1 MKDKLEILLSC
12 MYQTDDIIKRSN
24 IKCNATVVNQC
35 DKDEKR
41 IISNEGIGGTC
52 KINWIDSTKRGL
64 SRSRNMALYSASCDY
79 CLISDDD
86 EVFVDG
92 VDKII
97 EKAFKD
103 NPKSDVLIFKL
114 NNWET
119 KCPSHT
125 KNVGYIQAMRTASCQ
140 IAFRRTKI
148 KEKNIFFDEEMGS
161 GTGHG
166 AGEECKFLFTC
177 LRKGLRLTFVPETI
191 ATLQVGSDS
200 QWFSGY
206 DCKYFFWHGWATK
219 RILGTPLAMVYALYT
234 AVTKYRVY
242 SENLSAMSATRQM
255 LKGIFYKNKKQIV
268 FTKSLF

>member
-12 MYQTDDIIKRSN
+12 MHQTVDIIKRSN
-24 IKCNATVVNQC
+24 IKCNATIVNQC

-41 IISNEGIGGTC
+41 MFEFYSNEETSM
-52 KINWIDSTKRGL
+52 INWIDSSERGL
-64 SRSRNMALYSASCDY
+64 SRSRNMALHSASCDY

-97 EKAFKD
+97 EKAFRD
-103 NPKSDVLIFKL
+103 NPQSDVLIFKL

-119 KCPSHT
+119 KYPSHT
-125 KNVGYIQAMRTASCQ
+125 KNVGYIQAMRTASYQ
-140 IAFRRTKI
+140 IAFRRAKI
-148 KEKNIFFDEEMGS
+148 VENKIFFDEEMGS

-177 LRKGLRLTFVPETI
+177 LHKGLRLTFVPKTI
-191 ATLQVGSDS
+191 ATLQTGSES

-206 DCKYFFWHGWATK
+206 DRKYFFWHGWAIK
-219 RILGTPLAMVYALYT
+219 RILGTHLAMVYALYT
-234 AVTKYRVY
+234 AVTKYSIY
-242 SENLSAMSATRQM
+242 SNNLTPILAIKQM
-255 LKGIFYKNKKQIV
+255 FKGIFSKDR
-268 FTKSLF
+268 

>member
-1 MKDKLEILLSC
+1 MRMKDKLEILLSC
-12 MYQTDDIIKRSN
+12 MHQTDEIIKRSN
-24 IKCNATVVNQC
+24 IRCNVTVVNQC
-35 DKDEKR
+35 DKDDKR
-41 IISNEGIGGTC
+41 TIPIDGKDDAC
-52 KINWIDSTKRGL
+52 VANWIDSTERGL
-64 SRSRNMALYSASCDY
+64 SQSRNMALQSASFDF

-92 VDKII
+92 VDTII

-119 KCPSHT
+119 KCPSCT
-125 KNVGYIQAMRTASCQ
+125 KNVGYIQAMRTASYQ
-140 IAFRRTKI
+140 IAFRRLRI
-148 KEKNIFFDEEMGS
+148 LENNISFDEEMGS

-191 ATLQVGSDS
+191 ATLQNGSES

-206 DCKYFFWHGWATK
+206 DSKYFFWHGWAIK

-234 AVTKYRVY
+234 AVTKHSVYR
-242 SENLSAMSATRQM
+242 ENISAVSATKQM
-255 LKGIFYKNKKQIV
+255 FKGIFSKAN
-268 FTKSLF
+268 

>member
-12 MYQTDDIIKRSN
+12 MHQTDDIIKLSN
-24 IKCNATVVNQC
+24 IKCNATIVNQSNKD
-35 DKDEKR
+35 DKHIIMIDDGDE
-41 IISNEGIGGTC
+41 TC
-52 KINWIDSTKRGL
+52 MINWIDSTKRGL
-64 SRSRNMALYSASCDY
+64 SRSRNMALHYASCDY

-97 EKAFKD
+97 EKAFRD

-119 KCPSHT
+119 KCPSHK

-140 IAFRRTKI
+140 IAFRRAKI
-148 KEKNIFFDEEMGS
+148 EEMNISFDEEMGS

-177 LRKGLRLTFVPETI
+177 LRKGLRLTFIPKTI
-191 ATLQVGSDS
+191 ATLQEGSES

-206 DCKYFFWHGWATK
+206 DRKYFFWHGWAIK
-219 RILGTPLAMVYALYT
+219 RILGTPLAMAYALYT

-242 SENLSAMSATRQM
+242 NENLSAISATKQM
-255 LKGIFYKNKKQIV
+255 FKGIFYKNNK
-268 FTKSLF
+268 

>member
-12 MYQTDDIIKRSN
+12 MHQTDDIIKRSN
-24 IKCNATVVNQC
+24 IKCNATIVNQC
-35 DKDEKR
+35 DKDDKR
-41 IISNEGIGGTC
+41 RIKIDGIDETC
-52 KINWIDSTKRGL
+52 MINWIDSTYRGL
-64 SRSRNMALYSASCDY
+64 SRSRNMALHSASCDY
-79 CLISDDD
+79 CLLSDDD

-92 VDKII
+92 IDKII

-119 KCPSHT
+119 KCPSHI
-125 KNVGYIQAMRTASCQ
+125 KNVGYIQAMRTASYQ
-140 IAFRRTKI
+140 IAFKRASI
-148 KEKNIFFDEEMGS
+148 VENNISFDEKMGS

-177 LRKGLRLTFVPETI
+177 LRKGLRLTFVPIAI
-191 ATLQVGSDS
+191 ATLQTGSDS

-206 DCKYFFWHGWATK
+206 DCNYFFWHGWATN
-219 RILGTPLAMVYALYT
+219 RILGTPLAMIYALYT

-242 SENLSAMSATRQM
+242 RENLSAILAIKQM
-255 LKGIFYKNKKQIV
+255 FKGIFNKNKL
-268 FTKSLF
+268 S